1 MNSFRFLT
9 VSFILLAFP
18 MILQAADTVDGIR
31 LKRKFGNVPG
41 TLKVNIDKK
50 DLAGTGATAAESTAI
65 LGKFASI
72 EALFIKQPLV
82 KKPVG
87 YNTYVDTY
95 AHPAVEP
102 FTIGPKLP
110 APLSG
115 YVRLKVSDFGQGAGG
130 KMTETIVGAP
140 IMIFYVNHFLPM
152 FEGLKIYLFGPG
164 SDMYYAPKKLGGYEG
179 FTLYNESN
187 NTYFATTSKNEPWT
201 PVTQEEWILNL
212 IVRIELQRDKE
223 QSELAG
229 KNLAP
234 TDIVNNG
241 KEERRKAFD
250 QAYQMLKQ
258 QNPAEAEKAK
268 KEFEEAEKKY
278 AEEARVHPEQNS
290 DELRA
295 KIKKKYDVLI
305 AEIKAELAAI
315 PAKKRKDPALYVG
328 ERKGHPSGLGSL
340 TDPNPRP
347 VVRINYNFFHDGK
360 PRQAVRC
367 LTLRYNI
374 RGVLRP
380 ESVDF
385 KANPDVLESA
395 VIIALHKAFD
405 WKAVTALL
413 DK

>member
-9 VSFILLAFP
+9 VSLILVAFP
-18 MILQAADTVDGIR
+18 VLLQAADTVEGIR
-31 LKRKFGNVPG
+31 PRRKFGNVPG
-41 TLKVNIDKK
+41 ALKVNLDKK
-50 DLAGTGATAAESTAI
+50 ALAGTGATAAESAAI

-72 EALFIKQPLV
+72 EALFTKQPLA

-87 YNTYVDTY
+87 YNAYVDTLV
-95 AHPAVEP
+95 HPAVEP
-102 FTIGPKLP
+102 FTIGPKQP

-115 YVRLKVSDFGQGAGG
+115 YVRLIVREFGEGAGG
-130 KMTETIVGAP
+130 KMAETIVGAP
-140 IMIFYVNHFLPM
+140 VMIFYVNHFLPL
-152 FEGLKIYLFGPG
+152 FEDLKIYLSGPG
-164 SDMYYAPKKLGGYEG
+164 SDMYYAPKKLGGYQG
-179 FTLYNESN
+179 FTLYNEFN

-212 IVRIELQRDKE
+212 IMRIELQRDRE

-234 TDIVNNG
+234 KDIVNNER
-241 KEERRKAFD
+241 EERRKAFD
-250 QAYQMLKQ
+250 QAYQMLRQ

-278 AEEARVHPEQNS
+278 AEEAKAHPEQNS

-295 KIKKKYDVLI
+295 KIKKKYDDLI
-305 AEIKAELAAI
+305 AELKAELAAI
-315 PAKKRKDPALYVG
+315 PARKRKDPALYVG
-328 ERKGHPSGLGSL
+328 ERKGHPSGLGVL

-347 VVRINYNFFHDGK
+347 VVRINSRFFHDGK

-374 RGVLRP
+374 SGVMHP

-395 VIIALHKAFD
+395 VIVALHKAFD